1 MRLSDARHFVPLPL
15 FPIIICLRP
24 LPALRKP
31 PSSASLPHPPTE
43 VYNLRACPLT
53 WFYLQS
59 DETRASA
66 HASQAGERSGGGQG
80 RSLYA
85 EGVQMLLQAA
95 KEVCAVDDQHEA
107 FGKSCLISEYMLETS
122 APV

>member
-1 MRLSDARHFVPLPL
+1 MLAILCPSPLSPS
-15 FPIIICLRP
+15 
-24 LPALRKP
+24 
-31 PSSASLPHPPTE
+31 SSASAHFLPSGNLLPVHPFLIPRLKFITC
-43 VYNLRACPLT
+43 VRVPLT

-59 DETRASA
+59 DETLASA